1 MKFLNWLVNNWE
13 VLSGISA
20 LLGGIFMWFKN
31 NKKRKIDLDSQSTSI
46 LSTQLNLIKT
56 MMDEE
61 KQRNTLRIQERDAE
75 IESYKKEKKEFE
87 KTIEALTL
95 KVETLI
101 EEIKKLEKL
110 VNGK

>member
-1 MKFLNWLVNNWE
+1 
-13 VLSGISA
+13 
-20 LLGGIFMWFKN
+20 MWFKN